1 MTNFQFGKRICGT
14 ERPAHC
20 SLFIFP
26 SGEAQMLR
34 DMTAEE
40 QYRQMAATGRALAD
54 SETDLYEKRQLLLA
68 AQHYDVLANRAQQ
81 AAERRR
87 SLKRKSG

>member
-1 MTNFQFGKRICGT
+1 MR
-14 ERPAHC
+14 
-20 SLFIFP
+20 
-26 SGEAQMLR
+26 R

-40 QYRQMAATGRALAD
+40 QYRELAATARTLAD

-68 AQHYDVLANRAQQ
+68 AQHYDVLASRVKQ

-87 SLKRKSG
+87 ALKRKSA

>member
-1 MTNFQFGKRICGT
+1 
-14 ERPAHC
+14 
-20 SLFIFP
+20 
-26 SGEAQMLR
+26 MLR

-40 QYRQMAATGRALAD
+40 QYRQMAITARALAD

-68 AQHYDVLANRAQQ
+68 AQHYDVLADRAKQ

-87 SLKRKSG
+87 SLKRKSA

>member
-1 MTNFQFGKRICGT
+1 
-14 ERPAHC
+14 
-20 SLFIFP
+20 
-26 SGEAQMLR
+26 
-34 DMTAEE
+34 
-40 QYRQMAATGRALAD
+40 MAATARALAD

-68 AQHYDVLANRAQQ
+68 AQHYDVLASRAQK